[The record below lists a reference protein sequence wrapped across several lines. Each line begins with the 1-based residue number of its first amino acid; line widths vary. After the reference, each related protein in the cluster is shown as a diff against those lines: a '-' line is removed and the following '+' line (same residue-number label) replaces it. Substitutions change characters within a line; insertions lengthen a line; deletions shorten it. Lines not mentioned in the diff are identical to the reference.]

1 MLHIIGQ
8 VPGHL
13 ALFANGIIGGS
24 RYYKGNDHLSLV
36 V

>member
-24 RYYKGNDHLSLV
+24 GNYKGYNHLRLV